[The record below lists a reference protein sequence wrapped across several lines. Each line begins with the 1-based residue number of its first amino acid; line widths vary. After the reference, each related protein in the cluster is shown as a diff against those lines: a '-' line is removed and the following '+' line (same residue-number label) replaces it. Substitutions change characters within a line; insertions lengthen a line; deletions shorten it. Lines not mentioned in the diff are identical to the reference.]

1 MGWRMA
7 MCIAVLIPFT
17 PRVSKRTHRREK
29 TLTRLSAAVLPRM
42 SSRLKYLL
50 ERRNNHGQQI

>member
-7 MCIAVLIPFT
+7 MCIAVLNPLT
-17 PRVSKRTHRREK
+17 PQVSEWTHRREK
-29 TLTRLSAAVLPRM
+29 TLTRLSVVVLLRM

-50 ERRNNHGQQI
+50 ERRINHGQQI